1 MTQETIVTKTQE
13 LIYEMRVEKV
23 MVTRIIAVA
32 PDDRMCDLQDLLREN
47 KISGLPVIENNQLVG
62 LVSIEDFVRC
72 LVSGKIDNQV
82 REWMT
87 QDVKTLYESDPL
99 VLAVKEFDRWG
110 YGRFPVVNR
119 QTKRLVGII
128 TKGDIVQG
136 LLKKIERD
144 YHRKENAHT
153 QPHPF
158 FQDIVSNNAVIT
170 FHYDII
176 GKDFDLAGETSSNL
190 KKALRKIGIPPSIA
204 RRVGIATYEAEMNIV
219 IFTNGGELIVRINPE
234 KIAVE
239 AVDSGPGIFDIKKA
253 MEPGYSTAPDFI
265 RELGFGA
272 GMGLCNIK
280 KCSDDMRLESTIEKG
295 TRLNFFI
302 YLNGESESF
311 DSKDR
316 AQSRDHQC
324 LCE

>member
-13 LIYEMRVEKV
+13 LIYELKVEKV
-23 MVTRIIAVA
+23 MVTDVFTVR
-32 PDDRMCDLQDLLREN
+32 PDDNMSDLQDILRE
-47 KISGLPVIENNQLVG
+47 KRISGLPVIEDNQLIG
-62 LVSIEDFVRC
+62 LISIEDFVRC
-72 LVSGKIDNQV
+72 LVSGKIDSQV

-87 QDVKTLYESDPL
+87 RDVKTLHESDPL

-144 YHRKENAHT
+144 YHRKENT
-153 QPHPF
+153 QIQTHPF
-158 FQDIVSNNAVIT
+158 FQDIISNNAVIK

-176 GKDFDLAGETSSNL
+176 GKDFDRAGETSSNL

-204 RRVGIATYEAEMNIV
+204 RRVGIATYEAEMNMV
-219 IFTNGGELIVRINPE
+219 IFTNGGELIVHINPE
-234 KIAVE
+234 KIVVE
-239 AVDSGPGIFDIKKA
+239 AIDSGPGISDIKKA

-280 KCSDDMRLESTIEKG
+280 KCSDDMYLESTVEKG
-295 TRLNFFI
+295 TRLKFFI
-302 YLNGESESF
+302 DLNGEVKE
-311 DSKDR
+311 
-316 AQSRDHQC
+316 
-324 LCE
+324 L

>member
-1 MTQETIVTKTQE
+1 MTIKNITIFDLDGTIIDSSHRQATLADGTLNLPKWIENSTPEKIFGDTVLPLATQVRRRQKAGD
-13 LIYEMRVEKV
+13 YV
-23 MVTRIIAVA
+23 MVCTARNMQDADFEFLQNEGICPDKIISRPKGNMEADGVLKA
-32 PDDRMCDLQDLLREN
+32 KQLNSFLSLKQFQKASKIMFDDAAT
-47 KISGLPVIENNQLVG
+47 
-62 LVSIEDFVRC
+62 VR
-72 LVSGKIDNQV
+72 
-82 REWMT
+82 
-87 QDVKTLYESDPL
+87 
-99 VLAVKEFDRWG
+99 
-110 YGRFPVVNR
+110 
-119 QTKRLVGII
+119 
-128 TKGDIVQG
+128 
-136 LLKKIERD
+136 
-144 YHRKENAHT
+144 
-153 QPHPF
+153 
-158 FQDIVSNNAVIT
+158 
-170 FHYDII
+170 
-176 GKDFDLAGETSSNL
+176 SS
-190 KKALRKIGIPPSIA
+190 LRKIGIA
-204 RRVGIATYEAEMNIV
+204 V
-219 IFTNGGELIVRINPE
+219 INPE